1 MENPLTVLSQV
12 ASVLEQLRITY
23 VLVVFGIIG
32 ASSARLDLDYFCR
45 WAETLGTTDLLDQA
59 FAEAKG
65 KDPGS
70 SFQ

>member
-23 VLVVFGIIG
+23 VLVVIGIIG
-32 ASSARLDLDYFCR
+32 ASSARLDLDYLR
-45 WAETLGTTDLLDQA
+45 DWAETLGTMDLLDQA
-59 FAEAKG
+59 FEEAKG

-70 SFQ
+70 SF